1 MVDLLNIKET
11 AYMLG
16 MTSGEVKRLVKERSI
31 PFVDLPN
38 GVRFCPDDLTI
49 WINKNKGG
57 DMTTATM
64 TEREQM
70 QRAVRRL
77 PELREEMK
85 ALRQERT
92 EVQTRID
99 AGELTQAA
107 ARPLDTKIEGLMNQ
121 ITTAEVRYRGRLLD
135 ECPDEDMKDR
145 RLILLEDRKQAM
157 REVASLKRKIEQ
169 EEDILRNAE
178 KALQS
183 LSNGIQMPDYL
194 VRSQNLLN
202 SAKLT
207 EAEQRTIQNELAKFE
222 QKKQSR
228 IGGKEREV
236 KNCRLRIEHLEE
248 SLQEKQERHD
258 AIRAEIEQL
267 KEEMIQA

>member
-1 MVDLLNIKET
+1 
-11 AYMLG
+11 
-16 MTSGEVKRLVKERSI
+16 
-31 PFVDLPN
+31 
-38 GVRFCPDDLTI
+38 
-49 WINKNKGG
+49 
-57 DMTTATM
+57 MTTATL

-85 ALRQERT
+85 AAQQELTELRVR
-92 EVQTRID
+92 VD

-107 ARPLDTKIEGLMNQ
+107 LLPLNTRIEGLRNQ
-121 ITTAEVRYRGRLLD
+121 MTTAEIRYRGRLLD

-145 RLILLEDRKQAM
+145 RLLLLEDRQQAM

-169 EEDILRNAE
+169 EQEILWRAE
-178 KALQS
+178 KSLQS
-183 LSNGIQMPDYL
+183 LSDSIQMPDYL
-194 VRSQNLLN
+194 VRSQNLL
-202 SAKLT
+202 SSTKLT
-207 EAEQRTIQNELAKFE
+207 AAERQTIQNELAKFE
-222 QKKQSR
+222 QRKQSR
-228 IGGKEREV
+228 ICGEEREV